1 MCQFTDR
8 DKVQRHRPGTVC
20 PFTKEVAGSDG
31 GCGGAVILLLLLLAV
46 GFAAGGG
53 IVPLP

>member
-1 MCQFTDR
+1 MCQFTHR
-8 DKVQRHRPGTVC
+8 DKVQKHRPGTVC
-20 PFTKEVAGSDG
+20 PITGQVAGSDG
-31 GCGGAVILLLLLLAV
+31 GCGGAVILLLLLAV

>member
-31 GCGGAVILLLLLLAV
+31 GCGGAVILLLLLAV
-46 GFAAGGG
+46 GFAAGGR